1 MELLK
6 RSLTS
11 TRCIVDSHKKN
22 ARTRYFSWLFYEN
35 VFSSM
40 NNAAKRFSFFHIL
53 SKLIVVV
60 IVVALFKPYIHK
72 MIQTN
77 KTTRELYFRV
87 NSNKT
92 KTEWRTKLSVIMV
105 VFAKYF
111 RRQMHTEYNIHSH
124 ISPSRMSKNFSS
136 LEFSELYTWN
146 WLKYLLRLFI
156 MKIFL

>member
-1 MELLK
+1 MRELVI
-6 RSLTS
+6 SLGCFMKMFSVLWT
-11 TRCIVDSHKKN
+11 TRLNDS
-22 ARTRYFSWLFYEN
+22 L
-35 VFSSM
+35 
-40 NNAAKRFSFFHIL
+40 FFHIL

-60 IVVALFKPYIHK
+60 IVVALFKPYYIHK

-92 KTEWRTKLSVIMV
+92 KTEWRTKLSVMMV

-111 RRQMHTEYNIHSH
+111 RRQMHAEYNIHSH
-124 ISPSRMSKNFSS
+124 ICPSRMSKNFSS